1 MLRSRLAVLMRLVF
15 GYDIIN
21 PMRCNMILL
30 RLLLVSQDTA
40 VFQWLLYY
48 TIENIQ
54 IFMVKCIVYFS
65 I

>member
-30 RLLLVSQDTA
+30 RLLLVSQDTT
-40 VFQWLLYY
+40 VFQ
-48 TIENIQ
+48 
-54 IFMVKCIVYFS
+54 
-65 I
+65 